1 MIELVGVGMFLFGLV
16 VGAVLV
22 FRWSNEKYTQLA
34 EENTGLYM
42 ENALMKAQMSQV
54 VTDEDDRAERA
65 R

>member
-22 FRWSNEKYTQLA
+22 FRWSNEKYTQLS

-54 VTDEDDRAERA
+54 ATDEDERA
-65 R
+65 GRAR